1 MLPISDRMKPMMKPP
16 VPPTNKLSIEK
27 MSTRIEPV
35 RTFSLSPLFIIM
47 APNITIIPKIK
58 PRMPSAMIKPL
69 NNPNPGIMLIAALPI
84 IQIYVAII
92 PPSSIRIPP
101 ISDRTN
107 AAVGFSAILSFTE
120 VLFRLLRILNLCLA
134 R

>member
-16 VPPTNKLSIEK
+16 VPPTNRLSIEK

-35 RTFSLSPLFIIM
+35 RTFPLSPLFIIT

-58 PRMPSAMIKPL
+58 PRMPSTMIKPL
-69 NNPNPGIMLIAALPI
+69 SHPNPGTMLIAAPPI
-84 IQIYVAII
+84 IPIIAPNI

-101 ISDRTN
+101 ISDKTN
-107 AAVGFSAILSFTE
+107 AAVGFSANLSLTE
-120 VLFRLLRILNLCLA
+120 VLFKLLHILNLCLA